1 MGIASAIHEG
11 SLAREHSLSVQQGR
25 REQERQLREFEEL
38 LEAVETQNL
47 RTAAVPT
54 AVMIG
59 IADLARNLP
68 GSSAARGAERE
79 VRCEA
84 ARSPALLAGGA
95 PRCAAPAPPGVRRP
109 VRLIGAQDSLT
120 APAEAKAGRAAISFF
135 NRLST
140 PSTRREWLTR
150 SVGMSWMVVA
160 GKTIQVEARLA
171 LRSTF
176 SHHY

>member
-54 AVMIG
+54 AVMTG

-68 GSSAARGAERE
+68 
-79 VRCEA
+79 V
-84 ARSPALLAGGA
+84 
-95 PRCAAPAPPGVRRP
+95 PAPPAV
-109 VRLIGAQDSLT
+109 LS
-120 APAEAKAGRAAISFF
+120 AKSG
-135 NRLST
+135 
-140 PSTRREWLTR
+140 
-150 SVGMSWMVVA
+150 
-160 GKTIQVEARLA
+160 ARLHEALLSWQGALLDA
-171 LRSTF
+171 LRPHRLGYGDRF
-176 SHHY
+176 D